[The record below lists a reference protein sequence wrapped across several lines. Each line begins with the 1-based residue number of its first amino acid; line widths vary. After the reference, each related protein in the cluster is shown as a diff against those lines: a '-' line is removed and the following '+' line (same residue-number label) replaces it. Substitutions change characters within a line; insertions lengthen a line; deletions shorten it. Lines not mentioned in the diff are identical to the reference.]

1 MAAVLL
7 SSGILGA
14 VAFGN
19 PGSAGA
25 SSAKTPIKIGLV
37 CSCTGP
43 LAASGIDVPPA
54 YEAWADSVNATGGI
68 NGHKIDVIYKD
79 DQSNPTSSTTI
90 VHNFI
95 QADHVVA
102 IVDATNND
110 QVWAAYVKQ
119 ENVPVVGMNTSTEP
133 NYSNSDFY
141 PEGQTE
147 DSLYSGIIQAVKHA
161 GGTKFALFYCAEAV
175 QCQEGV
181 APLQAAAKSAGENV
195 VASLEVSASAPSY
208 TAQCLAAQQAG
219 ATVIFTADIQTVDE
233 KIVQDCYTQGY
244 KPKVVI
250 DGEILLPSFTTTS
263 GINQDTYFT
272 VPNLP
277 YFVKSPAITAMN
289 KAFAKYAP
297 SVTKSASYGEFAVE
311 GWIAGELFQ
320 AAAQAGGLGA
330 NGKHSHGRS
339 GHQGV
344 GLAQRFDA
352 RGAGASAEL
361 QGRRAPP
368 GRLLV
373 LGCAEGRE
381 VHHPIGRQAVL
392 FLQRLMTG
400 VGAAAAQGN
409 APMNPG
415 LITLEFRC
423 RSTARRS
430 PHPRARRPRRH
441 TPLPPG

>member
-1 MAAVLL
+1 MRRRTMATMAAVLL

-54 YEAWADSVNATGGI
+54 YEAWAHSVNATGGI

-195 VASLEVSASAPSY
+195 VASLEVSASVPSY

-320 AAAQAGGLGA
+320 AAAQAGGLGT
-330 NGKHSHGRS
+330 NGSTPTAAAVIKGLDSLNGS
-339 GHQGV
+339 TLG
-344 GLAQRFDA
+344 GLAPPLNYK
-352 RGAGASAEL
+352 AGE
-361 QGRRAPP
+361 P
-368 GRLLV
+368 
-373 LGCAEGRE
+373 
-381 VHHPIGRQAVL
+381 HPVDCWYWAVL
-392 FLQRLMTG
+392 KDGKYT
-400 VGAAAAQGN
+400 
-409 APMNPG
+409 
-415 LITLEFRC
+415 
-423 RSTARRS
+423 
-430 PHPRARRPRRH
+430 
-441 TPLPPG
+441 TPLGVKPSCSSSAS